1 MLCTCVRTYVCLHPV
16 VQTLYE
22 AVCSD
27 RNLCSKN
34 LIEARDEI
42 TELKRKLKIMSH
54 QIDQLKEEIVA
65 KESALVKSNMELMH
79 VEREKEGLNTELSSR
94 KQELDTTRQLVDSQ
108 KAEERRLRKI
118 LGEADA
124 EMVRQRKELEQVRC
138 HLVRCAC
145 VHARVCVCVLEEMKP
160 SPVLHM
166 DRNYA
171 CSHGDP

>member
-1 MLCTCVRTYVCLHPV
+1 MLVHSTSHSEVHFLWCIYYAYTLFP

-54 QIDQLKEEIVA
+54 QIDQLKEEIAA

-118 LGEADA
+118 LGDADA
-124 EMVRQRKELEQVRC
+124 EMVRQKKELEQVGVLSSRIC
-138 HLVRCAC
+138 LSLVCM
-145 VHARVCVCVLEEMKP
+145 HTCVCCPHAIAV
-160 SPVLHM
+160 
-166 DRNYA
+166 
-171 CSHGDP
+171 